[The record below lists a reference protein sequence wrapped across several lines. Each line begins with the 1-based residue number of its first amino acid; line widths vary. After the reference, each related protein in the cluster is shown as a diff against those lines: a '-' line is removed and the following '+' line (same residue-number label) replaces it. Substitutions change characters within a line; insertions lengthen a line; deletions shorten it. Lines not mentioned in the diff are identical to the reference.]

1 MAANELARVIK
12 AKREV
17 KGLSVAKAA
26 HEAQVSPAYLSKL
39 ESAGVQRPSP
49 TLLHQLAPVLD
60 ISYVELMRLAGYVMP
75 NEKKQPTPGL
85 ATALLSENLSE
96 EEASHLLTY
105 LKVMRQQQKA
115 GARR

>member
-1 MAANELARVIK
+1 MAARELARVVK

-17 KGLSVAKAA
+17 KGLSLAKAA
-26 HEAQVSPAYLSKL
+26 HDAKVSPAYLSKL

-60 ISYVELMRLAGYVMP
+60 IPYVELMRLAGYVMP
-75 NEKKQPTPGL
+75 NETKQPTPGL

-96 EEASHLLTY
+96 DEASQLLTY
-105 LKVMRQQQKA
+105 LKVMRQQKA